1 MVAKRKKSVAGPRNG
16 DVPRSCLTILV
27 RMLLQLVT
35 DADALPRY
43 EMLSASNIRFL
54 TFLVTGF
61 EPAGKMTF
69 GIPGYP

>member
-1 MVAKRKKSVAGPRNG
+1 
-16 DVPRSCLTILV
+16 
-27 RMLLQLVT
+27 MLLQLVT